1 MLLLVAGALL
11 AAILFGFIYRWATD
25 AASAGEE
32 PDLAAVVRAKAEPEE
47 QKAAAIPSPT
57 ILATSTST
65 STPPPTPTPKAT
77 LAVTPTPLPT
87 PEFLNP
93 EFDTYRQVAET
104 WQAELVVADQGN
116 TGLWQFGED
125 ALVHPIAIVTAQE
138 MAYLIDGGR
147 VLSIDLQDPGSLAT
161 LLAPGQDVEGVAVIE
176 PLDLALTDNFLFVLD
191 RAGDVYKYNLADEIW
206 RLDRYD
212 RPVEESSGEYFVAL
226 AAAQSE
232 TQSEPGRALLET
244 NYKFAQIY
252 DSATSRIWRLPEL
265 RGVDI
270 DYFAGDAY
278 VLQRDLYDNSATVNK
293 YRDAGVISSFRP
305 RIEIAEPL
313 QVIATEEGIYLLDQ
327 GGRRL
332 LLFDSQYGTLLRIM
346 QLPQEQAASAV
357 AIDQE
362 SGTLLLAGQDRLY
375 LFGRPQQR
383 ISVTGDTQPVELQ
396 AHDPDL
402 LAQLDEFVVPV
413 GGSNITIS
421 DFQLP
426 GAPRHYRLGVH
437 RGIDFYWQ
445 AGTKVVAAGDG
456 VIIRA
461 DTDYADPSAA
471 DLAAWYAESSSSG
484 FTPEDIL
491 DNYMGRQVWIEHE
504 PGIVSRYAHL
514 RSIEPGI
521 EEGVSVSRGQP
532 VGTVGNSGSPASLEG
547 ESADAH
553 LHYELWLGDT
563 YLGEYL
569 RPSATRDWIEKIFPT
584 SR

>member
-1 MLLLVAGALL
+1 MLLLAAGALL
-11 AAILFGFIYRWATD
+11 AIVLVGLAYRWATSEAGAVEQLVPAAD
-25 AASAGEE
+25 VRETIEPAKQVASA
-32 PDLAAVVRAKAEPEE
+32 V
-47 QKAAAIPSPT
+47 PSPT
-57 ILATSTST
+57 VLET

-77 LAVTPTPLPT
+77 IAVTPTPLPT
-87 PEFLNP
+87 PEFLNA
-93 EFDTYRQVAET
+93 ELDTYRQLAES
-104 WQAELVVADQGN
+104 WQAEFVVADQSN

-125 ALVHPIAIVTAQE
+125 TLVHPIALVTKQE
-138 MAYLIDGGR
+138 TAYLIDSGR
-147 VLSIDLQDPGSLAT
+147 VMSLDLQNPGSLRT
-161 LLAPGQDVEGVAVIE
+161 LLAPGGAVENVVVME
-176 PLDLALTDNFLFVLD
+176 PLDLDLTDDFLFVLD
-191 RAGDVYKYNLADEIW
+191 RAGDVYKYHFADRTW
-206 RLDRYD
+206 QLDRYD
-212 RPVEESSGEYFVAL
+212 RPAAESSGEYFVAL

-232 TQSEPGRALLET
+232 AQSEPGRALLET

-278 VLQRDLYDNSATVNK
+278 VLQRALYDNSSAINK
-293 YRDAGVISSFRP
+293 YHDTGVISSFRP
-305 RIEIAEPL
+305 RIESEDPL
-313 QVIATEEGIYLLDQ
+313 QVIATEEGVYVLDQ

-332 LLFDSQYGTLLRIM
+332 LLFDSQYGALLRMM
-346 QLPQEQAASAV
+346 QLPQDQPASAV
-357 AIDQE
+357 AVDKK
-362 SGTLLLAGQDRLY
+362 SGTLLMAGQDRLY

-383 ISVTGDTQPVELQ
+383 ISVMGDTKPVELQ
-396 AHDPDL
+396 AHDPRL
-402 LAQLDEFVVPV
+402 LAQLDDFVVPV
-413 GGSNITIS
+413 GGSNISVS

-437 RGIDFYWQ
+437 RGLDFYWQ
-445 AGTKVVAAGDG
+445 PGTKVLAAGDG

-461 DTDYADPSAA
+461 DTDYVDPSAA
-471 DLAAWYAESSSSG
+471 DLAAWYAESTSSG

-514 RSIEPGI
+514 RGIEPGI
-521 EEGVSVSRGQP
+521 EAGVSVSRGQP
-532 VGTVGNSGSPASLEG
+532 IGEVGNTGSPASLEG

-569 RPSATRDWIEKIFPT
+569 RPSETRDWIEQIYPT